1 MSQENGKEMPAA
13 ATITPTTSGG
23 TGQTSVSPAAAAGAN
38 QGTAAGLNPFPRA
51 SYLYREQWFD
61 QTISGVTTGQAAPVG
76 QVPAYGFLRSL
87 LYKFTVTTT
96 GGTPSLL
103 NTDAPWSV
111 ISSLILR
118 EPNGYQLVNTD
129 GVGLYFINKYGG
141 YRYQNDPK
149 LWFGY
154 TSTATSFS
162 FFLRVPIEIDVRDA
176 LGSLANQNTGN
187 QFAVELQLAG
197 ISAVW
202 SATTPPTSYALR
214 VQSWAEEWDQPATST
229 LDVPNQVAPMALGT
243 TPQWSRQQYQ
253 YSAGQFTIPFRKQGL
268 YLRNLLWVFRSGAG
282 ARSDDMPPY
291 TTLQLDSQVLDHWD
305 NSQFKQQMAE
315 RYGYTGALDAAG
327 ALDTGVYCYDFTSDF
342 SGKPGFETRQQWLYT
357 LPSTRLDLSGV
368 FPNAGTLTVYTNE
381 VAAPQGL

>member
-1 MSQENGKEMPAA
+1 MPM
-13 ATITPTTSGG
+13 ATVTPTTSGG
-23 TGQTSVSPAAAAGAN
+23 TGQTSVSGAAAAGA
-38 QGTAAGLNPFPRA
+38 AASPAGLNPFPRA

-96 GGTPSLL
+96 GGTPTLL
-103 NTDAPWSV
+103 NADAPFS
-111 ISSLILR
+111 IIQSLILR

-129 GVGLYFINKYGG
+129 GFGLYCINKYGG
-141 YRYQNDPK
+141 YRYQNDAK

-154 TSTATSFS
+154 SASPTNSV

-187 QFAVELQLAG
+187 QFAVEIQLNSIA
-197 ISAVW
+197 AVW
-202 SATTPPTSYALR
+202 AAATPPTGYAIR
-214 VQSWAEEWDQPATST
+214 IQSWAEEWDQPATST

-268 YLRNLLWVFRSGAG
+268 YLRNLLWVFRGIGAT
-282 ARSDDMPPY
+282 APREDDMPNY
-291 TTLQLDSQVLDHWD
+291 TTLALDSQVLDHWD
-305 NSQFKQQMAE
+305 VSQFKQTMSE
-315 RYGYTGALDAAG
+315 RYGYTGALDAAN

-357 LPSTRLDLSGV
+357 LPSTRLDFSGV
-368 FPNAGTLTVYTNE
+368 FPLPGTLTVYTNE